1 MLDVGDKIPA
11 VSIVMPDGSEANTS
25 DYLGKKW
32 VLYFYP
38 KDSTP
43 GCTTEAKDFSSM
55 MGDFAAAGV
64 SVLGVSKDSPKRHN
78 NFIAKSELTVPLASD
93 EEGVLCEAMGVWIL
107 KKLYG
112 REYMG
117 IARATFLI
125 GEDGVIARVWPKV
138 KVKGHAEEVLAA
150 AQALG

>member
-1 MLDVGDKIPA
+1 MLDIGDKIPA
-11 VSIVMPDGSEANTS
+11 VSIVMPDGNEANTS

-78 NFIAKSELTVPLASD
+78 NFIAKSELTVALASD

-125 GEDGVIARVWPKV
+125 GADGVIARVWPKV
-138 KVKGHAEEVLAA
+138 KVKGHAEEVLGA